1 MKIRTYA
8 PIEELKPYVRM
19 LWVLNVDEQV
29 HDTDLKRIPTSG
41 NPKIIIP
48 VQAESLV
55 LKMGQQVIFPEAYN
69 GIVVGQQISP
79 AIVDCPKNT
88 KAFGIELCPIRAYRL
103 LGHTMP
109 DFTNC
114 MTSVEAV
121 FGNSY
126 RPLSEEIYDCN
137 SDDEILKVLQK
148 CLLKLLHNYK
158 KENSIVE
165 YVAESI
171 LKHNG
176 HVSISE
182 LCKKTGYTQRHV
194 DNMFKQDIGISPK
207 VYANITRFNLF
218 YKRLSEFKNIGDL
231 KNDLYEFYSDQT
243 HFIREFKKFS
253 GGSPMQ
259 ILNQRNSIGK
269 LFLPIYS

>member
-1 MKIRTYA
+1 
-8 PIEELKPYVRM
+8 
-19 LWVLNVDEQV
+19 
-29 HDTDLKRIPTSG
+29 
-41 NPKIIIP
+41 
-48 VQAESLV
+48 
-55 LKMGQQVIFPEAYN
+55 
-69 GIVVGQQISP
+69 
-79 AIVDCPKNT
+79 
-88 KAFGIELCPIRAYRL
+88 
-103 LGHTMP
+103 
-109 DFTNC
+109 
-114 MTSVEAV
+114 
-121 FGNSY
+121 
-126 RPLSEEIYDCN
+126 
-137 SDDEILKVLQK
+137 
-148 CLLKLLHNYK
+148 LLKLLHNYK